1 MAPML
6 LLDNKPANLEHKPSP
21 SRHYPLRGLSEQ
33 TRRSVEDPHAIPLP
47 CPRHLRLPSHTPP
60 GHVARSQKSSTGRDV
75 LDNTDAID
83 RLLTEFETLA
93 HVASLRRCNRQLRSI
108 IDDNRDMWQ
117 KVHYSPP
124 GLSRIANLSH
134 QQGEKVLRRGA
145 EKGNVEAQMMLAL
158 MNTPPDV

>member
-60 GHVARSQKSSTGRDV
+60 GHVARSQKSSTGRFACICI
-75 LDNTDAID
+75 LP
-83 RLLTEFETLA
+83 
-93 HVASLRRCNRQLRSI
+93 RRVMLPRVRSTG
-108 IDDNRDMWQ
+108 
-117 KVHYSPP
+117 P
-124 GLSRIANLSH
+124 
-134 QQGEKVLRRGA
+134 
-145 EKGNVEAQMMLAL
+145 
-158 MNTPPDV
+158 